1 MAGEIRTHE
10 LFVPNEARPLT
21 MVDVG
26 HIRSGLSQRVV
37 EAEEQALVQQLV
49 AHPAIERLREP
60 VLRRLAWRDVMPGD
74 PLVLGPR
81 QDGRGGERRAS
92 AASQYTWLVQL
103 RRRWHTLRRSRF
115 GVGYRLSISTT
126 VQSAVTAT

>member
-1 MAGEIRTHE
+1 
-10 LFVPNEARPLT
+10 

-26 HIRSGLSQRVV
+26 YIRSGLSQRVI
-37 EAEEQALVQQLV
+37 EAE

-74 PLVLGPR
+74 ALVLGPR
-81 QDGRGGERRAS
+81 QDGRGGELRAS

-103 RRRWHTLRRSRF
+103 RRRWHTRPKPTKTR
-115 GVGYRLSISTT
+115 GY
-126 VQSAVTAT
+126 Q

>member
-1 MAGEIRTHE
+1 MAGKIRTHDI
-10 LFVPNEARPLT
+10 FIPNDPRPLT

-26 HIRSGLSQRVV
+26 HIWSGLSQTVI

-60 VLRRLAWRDVMPGD
+60 VLRRLAWRDVIPGD
-74 PLVLGPR
+74 ALPR
-81 QDGRGGERRAS
+81 QDGRGGELRAS
-92 AASQYTWLVQL
+92 AASQYNWLVQL

-115 GVGYRLSISTT
+115 GVAIGCRYLD
-126 VQSAVTAT
+126 SAERRNRYVV